1 MVESSAQQEEILEK
15 CKTITVDGNRYSYV
29 KTLGKGGC
37 GMVCEYINQV
47 SS

>member
-1 MVESSAQQEEILEK
+1 MVDSSAQQEEILQK
-15 CKTITVDGNRYSYV
+15 CNTITVGDNRYSYV

-37 GMVCEYINQV
+37 GMVCEYVNQV

>member
-1 MVESSAQQEEILEK
+1 MVESSVQVDEILQK
-15 CKTITVDGNRYSYV
+15 CKTITVDKNRYSYV
-29 KTLGKGGC
+29 KILGKGGC